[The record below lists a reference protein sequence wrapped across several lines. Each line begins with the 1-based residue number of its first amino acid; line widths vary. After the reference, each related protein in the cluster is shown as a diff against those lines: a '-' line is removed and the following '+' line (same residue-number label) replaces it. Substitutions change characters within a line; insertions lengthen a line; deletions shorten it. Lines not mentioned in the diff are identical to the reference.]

1 MTTAITTRRG
11 TPDDAP
17 SIVSVWQAIV
27 SEKIYSAIDCPF
39 TTEREREYLQSLSR
53 REGMFL
59 AETADRQV
67 VGFQS
72 LDQWTKLFRSMDH
85 VGQLGTH
92 ILHEWRGRGV
102 GTQLAAHTLPFARSA
117 GYEKLVIYVR
127 GGNTGAQA
135 FYAGLGFAPCG
146 RLTRQVRSMASTT
159 MKLLWRSS
167 CEPGEGFG
175 RMCLPAVQQ
184 AG

>member
-1 MTTAITTRRG
+1 MQPMTTTITIRRG
-11 TPDDAP
+11 TPDDAA
-17 SIVSVWQAIV
+17 SIVSVWEAIV
-27 SEKIYSAIDCPF
+27 AEKIYSAIDYPF
-39 TTEREREYLQSLSR
+39 TTEREREYLKSLSE

-59 AETADRQV
+59 AETAERQV

-102 GTQLAAHTLPFARSA
+102 GTQLAAHTLAFARSA

-127 GGNTGAQA
+127 GRNTGAQA
-135 FYAGLGFAPCG
+135 FYASRGFVPCG
-146 RLTRQVRSMASTT
+146 RLTRQV
-159 MKLLWRSS
+159 KID
-167 CEPGEGFG
+167 GEHDDEIVMEMF
-175 RMCLPAVQQ
+175 L
-184 AG
+184 

>member
-1 MTTAITTRRG
+1 MTTITIRRG

-27 SEKIYSAIDCPF
+27 AEKIYSAIDCPF
-39 TTEREREYLQSLSR
+39 TLEREREYLKSLSA

-59 AETADRQV
+59 AETSERQV

-92 ILHEWRGRGV
+92 ILREWRGKGV
-102 GTQLAAHTLPFARSA
+102 GKQLAAHTLAFARSA
-117 GYEKLVIYVR
+117 GYEKLVIFVR
-127 GGNTGAQA
+127 ASNTGARA
-135 FYAGLGFAPCG
+135 FYAGRGFVPCG
-146 RLTRQVRSMASTT
+146 RLTRQV
-159 MKLLWRSS
+159 KIG
-167 CEPGEGFG
+167 GEHDDEVVMEMF
-175 RMCLPAVQQ
+175 L
-184 AG
+184 